1 MKPPKLKMIIT
12 TLLLIVLLSNTFAQ
26 YTLLRKGE
34 KCPYDTA
41 VAVRIDVYRI
51 ESQKLTICDQYITQ
65 QNKEIDSL
73 KSFISNSEKIFIQQ
87 NNLLQL
93 CQNYNLQKEN
103 TIKQLSENFDN
114 LFQLC
119 NKKPNWLQRNKFIIG
134 LTTGIATTL
143 LTITILR

>member
-1 MKPPKLKMIIT
+1 MKPPRLKMIIT
-12 TLLLIVLLSNTFAQ
+12 TLLLIVLISNTFAQ

-51 ESQKLTICDQYITQ
+51 ESQKLTICDQFINQ

-73 KSFISNSEKIFIQQ
+73 KSFISNSEKIFIEQ
-87 NNLLQL
+87 NNLYQL
-93 CQNYNLQKEN
+93 SLNHLSEKEK
-103 TIKQLSENFDN
+103 TIKELSENFDN
-114 LFQLC
+114 LNALC
-119 NKKPNWLQRNKFIIG
+119 SKKPSWINRNQFLIG

-143 LTITILR
+143 LTIKIAR